1 MTLRERLERTPPG
14 YRFSIGRILAIYSG
28 LMVALL
34 LAALDQTIVATAL
47 PKVVSELGGIS
58 QYSWVFTAYV
68 LGSTVTVPLYGKLG
82 DAHGRKPLF
91 MVAISIFLVGSAL
104 CGLAQ
109 NMLQLVIFRAIQGV
123 GAGGLFPLTLAMV
136 GMIVPPRD
144 RGKYQGLIGSVFA
157 GASIIGPLIGGF
169 IVDNASWR
177 WIFFVNLPVGI
188 AAMVVIAFT
197 MPKRPYRQE
206 HSIDWLGA
214 AVLALGTT
222 ALLLGLVWG
231 GHDYPWASWQVIGAL
246 AASAVAADALF
257 AYIERHVREPILPF
271 DLLRNQTVASSVAC
285 LFLVGAAMFGTI
297 SFVPLFVQ
305 GVIGTSATSSGVVLT
320 PLLLGAVTTSFL
332 SGQVVSRTGRY
343 RPNTLIGPIVLGIG
357 ELMLWRLG
365 VNATNA
371 DAAKA
376 MVIAGIGLG
385 MMMQIFVLSIQ
396 NSVDAL
402 GDGLGDRAQPV
413 LALDRGD
420 ARRDADGRDRQPAP
434 ACGRE
439 RRGRRSST
447 ACRPPAARRSRN
459 ALHPA
464 FLLAAVLCALVF
476 VVSLLWVREVPLRHE
491 LRGAPAAGRRRG
503 LPASGGSKIRPVS
516 TDFMPLDGWDHV
528 ELWVGNAK
536 QSAYFYEHAF
546 GFTRTAYAGPETGVR
561 DRASYVLEQG
571 DIRLVVTSGLRNDS
585 EITQYACRHGDAAKS
600 IGLQVPSAAEAYRQ
614 AVQRGARVIAE
625 PHWLEDDFGRV
636 ELVGDR
642 HLRRRDPHLRQPP
655 RVRGPVPARLRLDDR
670 ERPCRRGRRADGA
683 RPRRRQRR
691 ARPHEPLGRVLRAR
705 LRDDEHRPLRRRPDP
720 DRVLG
725 ADVEGDGGRQRQ
737 DQVPDQRAGRGQAQ
751 EPDRGIPRVQPRPRR
766 AAHRAA
772 ERGHRPHRRGDE
784 GARRALPRHAG
795 RVLRRGR
802 GRVGEIGEDY
812 SDLQRLKIL
821 ADRDEDG
828 YLLQIFTKTTQ
839 DRPTVF
845 FEVIERHGATT
856 FGEGNFKALFESI
869 EREQA
874 LRGNL

>member
-1 MTLRERLERTPPG
+1 MRLRERLAHTPPG

-47 PKVVSELGGIS
+47 PTVVSELGGVS

-177 WIFFVNLPVGI
+177 WIFFVNIPVGI
-188 AAMVVIAFT
+188 AAMAVIAVT

-214 AVLALGTT
+214 GVLALGTT

-231 GHDYPWASWQVIGAL
+231 GHDYPWSSWQVIGAL
-246 AASAVAADALF
+246 VASVVLLALF
-257 AYIERHVREPILPF
+257 GVIERRVLEPILPF

-332 SGQVVSRTGRY
+332 SGQIVSRTGRY
-343 RPNTLIGPIVLGIG
+343 RPNTLIGPVVLGIG

-376 MVIAGIGLG
+376 MVIAGVGLG
-385 MMMQIFVLSIQ
+385 MMMQVFVVAVQ
-396 NSVDAL
+396 NQVPMRAMGSATAL
-402 GDGLGDRAQPV
+402 TQSARAIGATVGVTVMGVIVNHGLPAGSH
-413 LALDRGD
+413 LDRGSVH
-420 ARRDADGRDRQPAP
+420 RLPP
-434 ACGRE
+434 NLRE
-439 RRGRRSST
+439 
-447 ACRPPAARRSRN
+447 ALAN
-459 ALHPA
+459 ALQPA
-464 FLLAAVLCALVF
+464 FLAA
-476 VVSLLWVREVPLRHE
+476 SLLCLVTFVIVALWLKQVPLRE
-491 LRGAPAAGRRRG
+491 EVDTPQPE
-503 LPASGGSKIRPVS
+503 PAS
-516 TDFMPLDGWDHV
+516 
-528 ELWVGNAK
+528 
-536 QSAYFYEHAF
+536 
-546 GFTRTAYAGPETGVR
+546 
-561 DRASYVLEQG
+561 
-571 DIRLVVTSGLRNDS
+571 
-585 EITQYACRHGDAAKS
+585 
-600 IGLQVPSAAEAYRQ
+600 PSVAPQ
-614 AVQRGARVIAE
+614 
-625 PHWLEDDFGRV
+625 
-636 ELVGDR
+636 
-642 HLRRRDPHLRQPP
+642 
-655 RVRGPVPARLRLDDR
+655 
-670 ERPCRRGRRADGA
+670 
-683 RPRRRQRR
+683 R
-691 ARPHEPLGRVLRAR
+691 AR
-705 LRDDEHRPLRRRPDP
+705 
-720 DRVLG
+720 
-725 ADVEGDGGRQRQ
+725 
-737 DQVPDQRAGRGQAQ
+737 
-751 EPDRGIPRVQPRPRR
+751 
-766 AAHRAA
+766 
-772 ERGHRPHRRGDE
+772 
-784 GARRALPRHAG
+784 
-795 RVLRRGR
+795 
-802 GRVGEIGEDY
+802 
-812 SDLQRLKIL
+812 
-821 ADRDEDG
+821 
-828 YLLQIFTKTTQ
+828 
-839 DRPTVF
+839 
-845 FEVIERHGATT
+845 
-856 FGEGNFKALFESI
+856 
-869 EREQA
+869 
-874 LRGNL
+874 